1 MGSAFPT
8 FTQRHNYTKRAKGWS
23 SIPLPRFQHAK
34 LGEVEHTWGV
44 SISAEASANGVG
56 ETRANASSSSP
67 MPEAENT
74 AQIHELALTVS
85 VVARRLGVA
94 PATLRTWDRRYGLGP
109 SAHREGSHRR
119 YLASDLAKLEYMRS
133 LVLAGVPAAEAANK
147 ALTLEV
153 TEEYSVTIARSITP
167 MYTPEETSETSTT
180 VPRGGGNVV
189 ATPGADQGA
198 RGLARAATA
207 LDSQACREII
217 CRGIATHGVIPT
229 WNQLIVPVLRGV
241 GERWQSSGKGI
252 DIEHVLSSTVES
264 ALGSI
269 VNGTTAFTNPRPV
282 MLAGANNE
290 RHQLPL
296 WALAATLAEANIR
309 TLMMGSGMPVDALGE
324 AVTKTGPAA
333 VFIWSQIGP
342 SDLAELDRL
351 PVTRPSV
358 RIVVGGPGW
367 VGAAPSRVERI
378 MDLESAS
385 TVIQRA
391 VCSL

>member
-1 MGSAFPT
+1 M
-8 FTQRHNYTKRAKGWS
+8 REWVMWS
-23 SIPLPRFQHAK
+23 T
-34 LGEVEHTWGV
+34 LGNV
-44 SISAEASANGVG
+44 SISAEASANGLS
-56 ETRANASSSSP
+56 ASDSGIDSVELVSLQ
-67 MPEAENT
+67 T
-74 AQIHELALTVS
+74 KDLALSVS

-119 YLASDLAKLEYMRS
+119 YVAHDLAKLEYMRS
-133 LVLAGVPAAEAANK
+133 LVLAGVPAADAAQK
-147 ALTLEV
+147 ALTLEI
-153 TEEYSVTIARSITP
+153 TEDYSVSASRSIVSICSVEEAASVSTKTP
-167 MYTPEETSETSTT
+167 
-180 VPRGGGNVV
+180 VGGGNVV
-189 ATPGADQGA
+189 STPGAEQGA
-198 RGLARAATA
+198 KGLARAATA
-207 LDSQACREII
+207 LDAQACRELI
-217 CRGIATHGVIPT
+217 CRSISAHGVIPT

-269 VNGTTAFTNPRPV
+269 VNGTTTFTNPRPV

-309 TLMMGSGMPVDALGE
+309 TLMMGSGMPIDALGE
-324 AVTKTGPAA
+324 AITKTGPAA

-342 SDLAELDRL
+342 TDLGELERL
-351 PVTRPSV
+351 PVTRPAA

-367 VGAAPSRVERI
+367 VGQAPQRVERI

-385 TVIQRA
+385 AVIARA
-391 VCSL
+391 VCPG